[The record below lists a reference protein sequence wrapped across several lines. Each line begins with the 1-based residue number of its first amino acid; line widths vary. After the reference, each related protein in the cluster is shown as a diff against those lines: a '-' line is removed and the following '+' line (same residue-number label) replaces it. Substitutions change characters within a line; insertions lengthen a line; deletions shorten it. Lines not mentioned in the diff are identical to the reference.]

1 MQFPFGS
8 LKTEELSNLFDFDVP
23 SFVDSALSFEITSG
37 LTNLHNLQDYDT
49 DENLP
54 SNIDSSYQTIQE
66 LSSSDTSHT
75 DLSFLHMNIR
85 SLSCHFDE
93 LHSLLVNLKIGFD
106 VVAVS
111 ETWDSFDRPLS
122 TNVDIDGYTFLSAKS
137 QTQNGGVGLYIKT
150 CLGGVPRADLA
161 SNSDEYETIWVEIAF
176 SFFLC
181 AMHDACMPYRLMNIK
196 GIGTTK
202 F

>member
-54 SNIDSSYQTIQE
+54 SNIDSNYHTVQDV
-66 LSSSDTSHT
+66 SSSDISDN
-75 DLSFLHMNIR
+75 DLSLFHMNVR

-93 LHSLLVNLKIGFD
+93 LHSVLVNLKIGFD
-106 VVAVS
+106 VVAVT
-111 ETWDSFDRPLS
+111 ETWNSFDHPLS
-122 TNVDIDGYTFLSAKS
+122 TNVDIAGYTFFSLKS
-137 QTQNGGVGLYIKT
+137 K
-150 CLGGVPRADLA
+150 
-161 SNSDEYETIWVEIAF
+161 S
-176 SFFLC
+176 
-181 AMHDACMPYRLMNIK
+181 
-196 GIGTTK
+196 
-202 F
+202 